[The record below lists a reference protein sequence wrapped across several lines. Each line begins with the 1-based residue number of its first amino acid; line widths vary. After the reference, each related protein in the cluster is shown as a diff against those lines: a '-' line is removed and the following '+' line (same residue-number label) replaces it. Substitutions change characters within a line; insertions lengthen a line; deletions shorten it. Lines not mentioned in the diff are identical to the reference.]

1 MVFQKS
7 DDYSFKFYVICCK
20 PFNYSFNRTMQT
32 LQNNCLFFN
41 FKLSHKNSKILKIFW
56 WVAFS
61 RFKSKINFWQIY
73 SILEKMILRTPVLIQ
88 QSINFWIFW
97 WKKSGIS
104 FRQYFLLEN
113 VSKLIC
119 STRGHALYFM
129 FHRIF
134 TLWVSRPSLADL
146 IPLILINYS
155 D

>member
-119 STRGHALYFM
+119 STRGHALYFL

-134 TLWVSRPSLADL
+134 TLWV
-146 IPLILINYS
+146 
-155 D
+155 